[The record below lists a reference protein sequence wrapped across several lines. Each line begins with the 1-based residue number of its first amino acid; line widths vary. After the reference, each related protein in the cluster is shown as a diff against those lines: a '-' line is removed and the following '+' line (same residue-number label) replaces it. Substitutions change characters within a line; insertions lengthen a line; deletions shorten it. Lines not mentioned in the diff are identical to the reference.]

1 MLNYLIRSHIS
12 VAHHTSCSVLVVKL
26 ILASQK
32 KKKKIMLAIDGT
44 SLGTVIPI
52 HTRGLI
58 LQSQGCFDKRPQQ
71 RNKVKGQITSGHNVF
86 KNKLTHL
93 VFPVQPQIPL
103 RLQSSETLL
112 SNHRLR

>member
-1 MLNYLIRSHIS
+1 
-12 VAHHTSCSVLVVKL
+12 
-26 ILASQK
+26 
-32 KKKKIMLAIDGT
+32 MLAIDGT

-58 LQSQGCFDKRPQQ
+58 LQSQGCFDKCPQQ